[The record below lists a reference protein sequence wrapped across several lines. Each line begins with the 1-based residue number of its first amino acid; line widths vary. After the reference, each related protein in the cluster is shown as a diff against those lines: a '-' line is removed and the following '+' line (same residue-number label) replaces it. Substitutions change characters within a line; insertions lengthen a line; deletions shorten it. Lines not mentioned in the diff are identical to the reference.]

1 MASPQD
7 SSDDGIVTGINVTP
21 LVDILLVLLIV
32 FMVSAKFV
40 DEAGLKIN
48 LPKAAQ
54 SEIDATPAL
63 LVKIDAAGHLSLAE
77 TAMDENGLFASLAR
91 EAQANPGVRV
101 TVAADESLS
110 YKAVVRLLD
119 LVKKAGVTRVALAA
133 DR

>member
-1 MASPQD
+1 MASQEP
-7 SSDDGIVTGINVTP
+7 SDDGIVTGINVTP

-40 DEAGLKIN
+40 DEAGLKVH

-63 LVKIDAAGHLSLAE
+63 LVKMDAEGKISLAE
-77 TAMDENGLFASLAR
+77 TAMDENGLYANLVR

>member
-1 MASPQD
+1 MASQD
-7 SSDDGIVTGINVTP
+7 SSDDGMVTGINVTP

-40 DEAGLKIN
+40 DEAAIKVN

-54 SEIDATPAL
+54 SQIDATPAL
-63 LVKIDAAGHLSLAE
+63 LVKVGADRSLSIMD
-77 TAMDENGLFASLAR
+77 TAMDENGLAATLVR
-91 EAQANPGVRV
+91 EAQANPGIRV

-110 YKAVVRLLD
+110 YRDVVRVLD

>member
-1 MASPQD
+1 MAAPQD

-40 DEAGLKIN
+40 DEAGLRVH

-54 SEIDATPAL
+54 AEVSATPAL
-63 LVKIDAAGHLSLAE
+63 AVKMDAEGRLSLMD
-77 TAMDENGLFASLAR
+77 TAMDENALAASLAR
-91 EAQANPGVRV
+91 EAKANPGVRV

-110 YKAVVRLLD
+110 YKQVVRVLD
-119 LVKKAGVTRVALAA
+119 LIKKAGVTRVGLAA
-133 DR
+133 EK

>member
-1 MASPQD
+1 MASQD
-7 SSDDGIVTGINVTP
+7 PSDDGIVTGINVTP

-40 DEAGLKIN
+40 DEAGLKVH

-63 LVKIDAAGHLSLAE
+63 LVKMDAEGKISLAE
-77 TAMDENGLFASLAR
+77 TAMDENALFANLVR

-119 LVKKAGVTRVALAA
+119 LVKKAGVTRVALAS